1 MQLENFRPFLFCDGL
16 SYTTINKRSE
26 NCFMRLMGNSS
37 LQTRLN
43 WTIEQL
49 KTFSNYAIIVQ
60 AFNRRGAGPK
70 SPEIIVT
77 TMEDGK

>member
-1 MQLENFRPFLFCDGL
+1 
-16 SYTTINKRSE
+16 
-26 NCFMRLMGNSS
+26 MRLMGNSS

-77 TMEDGK
+77 TMEDGKDYPYRHMY

>member
-1 MQLENFRPFLFCDGL
+1 
-16 SYTTINKRSE
+16 
-26 NCFMRLMGNSS
+26 MRLKGNFS